1 MDLGILA
8 AIALLVVWAIGAL
21 IFDAPGW
28 IHALLTVGLVLLIAR
43 IVARGTAGSGPPAPK
58 E

>member
-43 IVARGTAGSGPPAPK
+43 IVARGTTGTNRPGSK
-58 E
+58 N